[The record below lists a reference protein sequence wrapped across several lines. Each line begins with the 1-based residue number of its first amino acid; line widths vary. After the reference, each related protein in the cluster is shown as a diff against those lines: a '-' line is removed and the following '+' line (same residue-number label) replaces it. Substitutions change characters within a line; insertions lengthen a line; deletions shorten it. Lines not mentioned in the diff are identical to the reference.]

1 MEQKALNMKDI
12 CIGFNGIPVLKNIN
26 FSLDKGEVCGLVGK
40 NGAGKSTLLKIIQ
53 GLYHANSGE
62 VEIFGQNIKENSH
75 GEAFECVGM
84 IFQELSLIPEMTV
97 LENIFLNNEVRN
109 HSLINEKEEEKR
121 AISFM
126 KKYDIDIHIHEKI
139 KNLGS
144 ADKQMVEICKAV
156 LKEKKILLMD
166 EPTASLDDEQAA
178 KLYRMVN
185 QLKKEG
191 ISIILITHHLQ
202 EIMDNCDSIAV
213 IRDGVMTLHE
223 KTGNVSMKMM
233 IEAML
238 GQEQVDLAFSRSIVE
253 IDKSWPVL
261 EVKGIVTKYIRNPLS
276 FQIYSGEV
284 VGLAGLKG
292 CGRTEVFRA
301 IFGLDKLISG
311 EIYIEGKKAEIKS
324 TSDAVKAGIY
334 LIPESRRFQGLSVE
348 HSIKFNIEIPFLKK
362 ITSHLLIDDRK
373 GSGIVDEYIKKMNI
387 KSNSRNDLVKSL
399 SGGNQQKVVIAKA
412 LATKPKLLLMDDP
425 TYGVDVGAKAEIM
438 KIIDQFKKDGGAVL
452 FASSEIE
459 EISQNCSRIMILK
472 NRKLTGELLNEDYK
486 TVTQDQLAEEIQ

>member
-1 MEQKALNMKDI
+1 MDQKALNMKDI

-26 FSLDKGEVCGLVGK
+26 FSLDTGEVCGLVGK

-53 GLYHANSGE
+53 GLYHAGSGE
-62 VEIFGQNIKENSH
+62 VEILGQNIKESAH
-75 GEAFECVGM
+75 GEAFDCVGM

-97 LENIFLNNEVRN
+97 LENIFLNNEIKN
-109 HSLINEKEEEKR
+109 HSLINEKEEEQK
-121 AISFM
+121 AVSFM
-126 KKYDIDIHIHEKI
+126 QKYDIDIHIHEKI

-202 EIMDNCDSIAV
+202 EILDNCDSIAV

-223 KTGNVSMKMM
+223 KTENVSMQMM

-238 GQEQVDLAFSRSIVE
+238 GKEQVDLAFSRSIVQ
-253 IDKSWPVL
+253 IHKDCPVL
-261 EVKGIVTKYIRNPLS
+261 EAKGIVTKLIRTPLS
-276 FQIYSGEV
+276 FRIFSGEV

-292 CGRTEVFRA
+292 CGRTEIFRA
-301 IFGLDKLISG
+301 VFGLDKLVAG
-311 EIYIEGKKAEIKS
+311 EIYIDGKKTEIRS
-324 TSDAVKAGIY
+324 AADAVKAGIY

-348 HSIKFNIEIPFLKK
+348 HSIKFNIEIPFLKR
-362 ITSHLLIDDRK
+362 ITKHLLIDDKK
-373 GSGIVDEYIKKMNI
+373 GSDIVDDYINKMNI
-387 KSNSRNDLVKSL
+387 KSNSRDDLVKSL

-412 LATKPKLLLMDDP
+412 LATGPRVLLMDDP

-459 EISQNCSRIMILK
+459 EINQNCSRIMILK
-472 NRKLTGELLNEDYK
+472 NRKLTGELQNEDYL
-486 TVTQDQLAEEIQ
+486 TITQDRLAAEIQ